1 MPVRLA
7 EVAPEAY
14 RYPLLIRHLLHGPLA
29 FAPSQEIVY
38 RDRMRYTYATF
49 AQRIGG
55 LARSLSRLGVDSGDT
70 VAVMDWDS
78 HRYLECYFAIPMMG
92 AVLQTVNVRLSA
104 EQILYTIHHAGAK
117 LLLIHRDFLPLY
129 ASLRERLTSIET
141 VVLLEDHPAAGSRPE
156 YFAGEYEDLLA
167 GAGTPFEFTDFDE
180 NALATT
186 FYTTGTTGKP
196 KAVSFSHRQLVLHTL
211 AVLGAL
217 ASTADRQSF
226 RAHDVYM
233 PLTPMFHVH
242 AWGLPY
248 VATALG
254 VKQVYPGRYEPN
266 VILEL
271 RQRERVTYSHCVPT
285 ILQMLLDAPAAAR
298 SDLRGWKIT
307 IGGSAFPAGLA
318 QRATDRGLDAFAAYG
333 MSETCPVLTVSRVA
347 AGEDA
352 SPEIHPRSLRKA
364 GIPIPLVELRVVDG
378 NMRDAPQDGRTC
390 GEIVTRAPWLT
401 MAYGGDADA
410 SARLW
415 FGGFLHTQDVGLLS
429 ADGSLEVRDRLKDVI
444 KSGGEWICSL
454 QLEDLI
460 SRHPGVA
467 VAAVIAIADETW
479 GERPLALVVPT
490 PDWRVR
496 LTESHIKD
504 HLQRLSQE
512 GVIARYAIPARV
524 EIVDELERT
533 SVGKLDKKRIRER
546 YQHA

>member
-1 MPVRLA
+1 MPVRFA
-7 EVAPEAY
+7 EVVAEAY

-29 FAPSQEIVY
+29 FAPNQEIVY
-38 RDRMRYTYATF
+38 RDRMRYTYSTF
-49 AQRIGG
+49 AQRIGR
-55 LARSLSRLGVDSGDT
+55 LARALSRLGIDSGDT

-104 EQILYTIHHAGAK
+104 EQILYTINHAGAK
-117 LLLIHRDFLPLY
+117 LLLVHRDFLPLY
-129 ASLRERLTSIET
+129 ESLRDRLTSIET
-141 VVLLEDHPAAGSRPE
+141 TVMLEDSPDGESRPKS
-156 YFAGEYEDLLA
+156 FAGEYEELLA
-167 GAGTPFEFTDFDE
+167 GADAPFAFGDFDE

-186 FYTTGTTGKP
+186 FYTTGTTGNP

-211 AVLGAL
+211 AVLGAF
-217 ASTADRQSF
+217 ASAADRQSF
-226 RAHDVYM
+226 RASDVYM

-248 VATALG
+248 VATTLG
-254 VKQVYPGRYEPN
+254 VKQVYSGRYEPN
-266 VILEL
+266 AILEL

-285 ILQMLLDAPAAAR
+285 ILQMLLDAATAAR

-307 IGGSAFPAGLA
+307 IGGSALPAGLA
-318 QRATDRGLDAFAAYG
+318 QRALDRGLDVFAAYG
-333 MSETCPVLTVSRVA
+333 MSETCPVLTVSRVTPN
-347 AGEDA
+347 EDA
-352 SPEIHPRSLRKA
+352 SPETHPRSLRRA
-364 GIPIPLVELRVVDG
+364 GTPIPLVELRVVDG
-378 NMRDAPQDGRTC
+378 SMRDVPQDGQTA

-401 MAYGGDADA
+401 LAYRDDSEA

-415 FGGFLHTQDVGLLS
+415 LGGFLHTQDVGLIAS
-429 ADGSLEVRDRLKDVI
+429 DGSLDVRDRLKDVI

-467 VAAVIAIADETW
+467 VAAVVAIPDETW

-490 PDWRVR
+490 PGWRIR
-496 LTESHIKD
+496 LTEIHIKD
-504 HLQRLSQE
+504 HLQQLLQE
-512 GVIARYAIPARV
+512 GVMARYAMPARI

-546 YQHA
+546 FCHA

>member
-1 MPVRLA
+1 MPVRFA
-7 EVAPEAY
+7 EVAAEAY

-29 FAPSQEIVY
+29 FAPNQEIVY

-49 AQRIGG
+49 ARRINR
-55 LARSLSRLGVDSGDT
+55 LARALSRLGIDSGDT

-104 EQILYTIHHAGAK
+104 EQILYTINHAGAR
-117 LLLIHRDFLPLY
+117 LLLVHRDFLPLY
-129 ASLRERLTSIET
+129 ETLRDRLTSIDT
-141 VVLLEDHPAAGSRPE
+141 MVLLDDRPGAESRPTS
-156 YFAGEYEDLLA
+156 FAGEYEALLA
-167 GAGTPFEFTDFDE
+167 GAEEPFEFTDFDE

-186 FYTTGTTGKP
+186 FYTTGTTGNP

-211 AVLGAL
+211 AVLGAF
-217 ASTADRQSF
+217 ASAADRQSF
-226 RAHDVYM
+226 RANDVYM

-266 VILEL
+266 AILEL

-285 ILQMLLDAPAAAR
+285 ILQMLLEAPAAVG
-298 SDLRGWKIT
+298 SDLRGWKFT
-307 IGGSAFPAGLA
+307 IGGSALPAGLA
-318 QRATDRGLDAFAAYG
+318 QRAMDRGLDVFAAYG

-347 AGEDA
+347 PGEDPSSA
-352 SPEIHPRSLRKA
+352 THLRSLRKA

-378 NMRDAPQDGRTC
+378 SMRDVPQDGRTC
-390 GEIVTRAPWLT
+390 GEIVARAPWLT
-401 MAYGGDADA
+401 MAYGGDSEA
-410 SARLW
+410 STRLW
-415 FGGFLHTQDVGLLS
+415 HGGFLHTQDVGLI
-429 ADGSLEVRDRLKDVI
+429 APDGSLDVQDRLKDVI

-467 VAAVIAIADETW
+467 VAAVVAIPDETW
-479 GERPLALVVPT
+479 GERPLALVVPR
-490 PDWRVR
+490 PEWRIR

-504 HLQRLSQE
+504 HLQRLAQE
-512 GVIARYAIPARV
+512 GVIARYAMPARI

-546 YQHA
+546 FHHA